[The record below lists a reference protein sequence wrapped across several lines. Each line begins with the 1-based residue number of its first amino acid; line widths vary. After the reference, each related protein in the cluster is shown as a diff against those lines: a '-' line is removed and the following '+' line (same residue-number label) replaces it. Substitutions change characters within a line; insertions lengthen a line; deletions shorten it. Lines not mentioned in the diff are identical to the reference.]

1 MPGPSNSGGRENGKS
16 VSRPFH
22 LILSI
27 LICWPVSGLAGGYP
41 SFQELVD
48 TAEPNA
54 SLSPPPGTY
63 AGPVIVDKPLTIDG
77 QHQVTIDGGGKGTV
91 VVLDTD
97 GATLKNLHLTNSG
110 NSHNDIDSGVQLRG
124 NFNVVK
130 NNRIDNCLFGV
141 DIQQSSNNVVKQ
153 NWISSKAVELGL
165 RGDAIRLWYSFNNKV
180 IDNEFHDSRD
190 MVVWYSR
197 DNVLSGNKGTGGRY
211 SMHFMYS
218 QYNLVEN
225 NEFRENSVGI
235 FLMYSD
241 GVILRGNSITHATG
255 ATGMGIGWKET
266 SEVTV
271 ENNQV
276 LYNAKGL
283 YFDLS
288 PFQPDTTN
296 RITNNLIAYNGVG
309 IEFHDD
315 AKFGNIFKG
324 NVFRGN
330 VTQVMGHAKAR
341 AVNNTWEGN
350 HWDDFKGFD
359 LDGDGI
365 GDTPYELYAYA
376 DRIWMD
382 VPAARFFK
390 GSPVLE
396 VLDFLE
402 RLAPFSNPDLML
414 RDRQPIL
421 APEGAPGPVAALEP
435 EHQETG
441 LGEKSTGQPS
451 SYDLLKQSLGRP

>member
-1 MPGPSNSGGRENGKS
+1 
-16 VSRPFH
+16 
-22 LILSI
+22 
-27 LICWPVSGLAGGYP
+27 
-41 SFQELVD
+41 
-48 TAEPNA
+48 
-54 SLSPPPGTY
+54 
-63 AGPVIVDKPLTIDG
+63 
-77 QHQVTIDGGGKGTV
+77 
-91 VVLDTD
+91 
-97 GATLKNLHLTNSG
+97 
-110 NSHNDIDSGVQLRG
+110 
-124 NFNVVK
+124 
-130 NNRIDNCLFGV
+130 
-141 DIQQSSNNVVKQ
+141 
-153 NWISSKAVELGL
+153 
-165 RGDAIRLWYSFNNKV
+165 
-180 IDNEFHDSRD
+180 

-197 DNVLSGNKGTGGRY
+197 DNVLSGNIGTGGRY

-225 NEFRENSVGI
+225 NEFRHNAVGI

-241 GVILRGNSITHATG
+241 SVVLRGNNITHATG

-266 SEVTV
+266 SDVTV

-315 AKFGNIFKG
+315 AKFGNIFKN

-341 AVNNTWEGN
+341 AVKNTWEGN
-350 HWDDFKGFD
+350 HWDDFEGFD
-359 LDGDGI
+359 LDGDGV

-382 VPAARFFK
+382 VPPARFFK

-402 RLAPFSNPDLML
+402 RLAPFSSPDLML
-414 RDRQPIL
+414 RDRQPVL
-421 APEGAPGPVAALEP
+421 ATESIPEPVAVLEP
-435 EHQETG
+435 EHRESAPSQQD
-441 LGEKSTGQPS
+441 TGQPD
-451 SYDLLKQSLGRP
+451 SYDLLRQSLGRP

>member
-1 MPGPSNSGGRENGKS
+1 MYGPFESGGRGTGKS
-16 VSRPFH
+16 GAWPFF
-22 LILSI
+22 LVLFVVAG
-27 LICWPVSGLAGGYP
+27 WPVFGFAGYHP
-41 SFQELVD
+41 PFQQLVD
-48 TAEPNA
+48 AAEPNA
-54 SLSPPPGTY
+54 LLTPPRGTY
-63 AGPVIVDKPLTIDG
+63 AGPVHVDKPLTIDG
-77 QHQVTIDGGGKGTV
+77 RHQVTIDAGGEGSV
-91 VVLDTD
+91 IVLDTD
-97 GATLKNLHLTNSG
+97 GATLKNLRLTNSG
-110 NSHNDIDSGVQLRG
+110 DSHDRIDSGVQIRG
-124 NFNVVK
+124 NFNVIK
-130 NNRIDNCLFGV
+130 DNLIDDCLFGI
-141 DIQQSSNNVVKQ
+141 DIQQSNNNLVKH
-153 NWISSKAVELGL
+153 NRISSKAVDLGL
-165 RGDAIRLWYSFNNKV
+165 RGDAIRLWYSFDNKV

-197 DNVLSGNKGTGGRY
+197 DNVLSGNKGTRGRY

-218 QYNLVEN
+218 QHNLVEN
-225 NEFRENSVGI
+225 NEFRNNSVGI

-241 GVILRGNSITHATG
+241 GIVLRGNNITHATG

-266 SEVTV
+266 SNVTV
-271 ENNQV
+271 ENNEV

-296 RITNNLIAYNGVG
+296 RITGNLIAYNGVG

-315 AKFGNIFKG
+315 AKFGNVFKD

-341 AVNNTWEGN
+341 AVKNTWEGN
-350 HWDDFKGFD
+350 HWDDFEGFD
-359 LDGDGI
+359 RDGDGV

-382 VPAARFFK
+382 VPSARFFK

-402 RLAPFSNPDLML
+402 RLAPFSEPDLML
-414 RDRQPIL
+414 RDRRPIL
-421 APEGAPGPVAALEP
+421 AAGAVPGPAAATKP
-435 EHQETG
+435 ARQEAG
-441 LGEKSTGQPS
+441 GIERDAGQPS
-451 SYDLLKQSLGRP
+451 AYDLLKQSLGRP